1 MPEPS
6 IEVTEKLFFPYYIN
20 QGRLLDIYAILNGGY
35 SEYVEIT
42 TAVNSETKSSG
53 KAGITANGGF
63 KILDLGTS
71 LTAGKDNVASNSNE
85 NREKKVQTVTSMLH
99 IVINALNSRGYLHDI
114 TLANVGMF
122 VCTPVCL
129 QINSIRALLSETQ
142 ELLKLMENIDRIS
155 GSSGTSSKKDSS
167 KALRNTPKSDS
178 KDIKE
183 VMQLLQTIFS
193 GEEIIYETESYA
205 IFGNISN
212 ENLYQA
218 IRSDIIGTN
227 LMCLAQVKRIY
238 PDGTDLMRNT
248 IFSKIQDTAAKESLI
263 NSMKSLTEND
273 AFTFESAAISSIHG
287 KPVYELEIVALYQ

>member
-1 MPEPS
+1 MPTPS
-6 IEVTEKLFFPYYIN
+6 IEAAEKLFFPYYIN

-42 TAVNSETKSSG
+42 TAVNSETKSNG

-71 LTAGKDNVASNSNE
+71 LTVGKDNVSSNSNE
-85 NREKKVQTVTSMLH
+85 NKEKKVQTVTSMLH
-99 IVINALNSRGYLHDI
+99 IVINALSSRGYLHDI

-122 VCTPVCL
+122 VCTPVRL

-155 GSSGTSSKKDSS
+155 GSSGTSFKKDSS
-167 KALRNTPKSDS
+167 KSQRNTPKSDS

-193 GEEIIYETESYA
+193 GEEIVYETESYA

-238 PDGTDLMRNT
+238 PDGTDLM
-248 IFSKIQDTAAKESLI
+248 
-263 NSMKSLTEND
+263 
-273 AFTFESAAISSIHG
+273 
-287 KPVYELEIVALYQ
+287 